1 MGINFQILNIRDKV
15 KKRTTN
21 LYKYNR
27 QHTDTTM
34 SAMAENQ
41 QNFTSKPRPIRKGQR
56 TTAGLFTENQQ
67 NDIPD
72 DAELEEMA
80 NQPTPYANIMYDRRI
95 VRGNTY
101 AQAGTIMKRDRFGG
115 HIFES
120 QDRNG
125 TSPVLAPKKRNVKNA
140 DTLLKKLRS
149 GTPPAVDGRQHATL
163 QTELYLEELADKVEE
178 ADAQAQTDAFLDR
191 PSTPLFV
198 PAKTGADVATQ
209 ILPGEL
215 FDFDIEVRPILE
227 VLVGKTCEQA
237 VMEVCEEE
245 ELATL
250 RSHQR
255 RFQQRRA
262 AELAETQRL
271 AEQDRRR
278 EDEKKRRVEQQRE
291 ALRLEKETADKVAA
305 RLFAVN
311 FLEDL
316 VPAVLGTLNRNGYFS
331 SATARDLE
339 ADYLPWLINC
349 IHAQMDKDTIARQL
363 LDLIIREVITQ
374 RRDEFGQD

>member
-1 MGINFQILNIRDKV
+1 MVENNS
-15 KKRTTN
+15 N
-21 LYKYNR
+21 YK
-27 QHTDTTM
+27 
-34 SAMAENQ
+34 
-41 QNFTSKPRPIRKGQR
+41 FTSKPRPIRKGQR
-56 TTAGLFTENQQ
+56 TTAGLFTEAQQ
-67 NDIPD
+67 DPAPIEGGD
-72 DAELEEMA
+72 GDEMG

-101 AQAGTIMKRDRFGG
+101 ALAGLGTRKNRYGGNMFSDDHPAYEQA
-115 HIFES
+115 H
-120 QDRNG
+120 
-125 TSPVLAPKKRNVKNA
+125 TSPVLAPKKKERKHP
-140 DTLLKKLRS
+140 DSLLKKLRS

-163 QTELYLEELADKVEE
+163 QTELYLEELAEKVEE
-178 ADAQAQTDAFLDR
+178 QDAQAQTDAFIDR

-209 ILPGEL
+209 IMPGEL
-215 FDFDIEVRPILE
+215 FDFDLEVRPILE
-227 VLVGKTCEQA
+227 VLVGKTCEQSL
-237 VMEVCEEE
+237 MEVCEEE

-250 RSHQR
+250 RAHQR

-278 EDEKKRRVEQQRE
+278 EEEKRRCVEQQRE

-331 SATARDLE
+331 STTARDIE
-339 ADYLPWLINC
+339 NDYLPWLMNC
-349 IHAQMDKDTIARQL
+349 IHEQMDKDEIARKL
-363 LDLIIREVITQ
+363 LDLIIDEVVSN
-374 RRDEFGQD
+374 RRADFGQD

>member
-1 MGINFQILNIRDKV
+1 MAMV
-15 KKRTTN
+15 E
-21 LYKYNR
+21 NR
-27 QHTDTTM
+27 
-34 SAMAENQ
+34 

-56 TTAGLFTENQQ
+56 TTAGLFTENAQ
-67 NDIPD
+67 PS
-72 DAELEEMA
+72 ELHEVEELGEDV

-101 AQAGTIMKRDRFGG
+101 AQAGTVMRKNRFGG
-115 HIFES
+115 NVFDI
-120 QDRNG
+120 RNADQ
-125 TSPVLAPKKRNVKNA
+125 SNSRDIMAPKQHTTKKNA
-140 DTLLKKLRS
+140 DSLLKKLRS

-178 ADAQAQTDAFLDR
+178 TDAQAQTDAFLDR

-215 FDFDIEVRPILE
+215 FDFDLEVRPILE

-237 VMEVCEEE
+237 LMEVCEEE

-250 RSHQR
+250 RAHQR

-278 EDEKKRRVEQQRE
+278 EDEKRRRVEQQRE

-339 ADYLPWLINC
+339 ADYLPWLMNC
-349 IHAQMDKDTIARQL
+349 IHQQMDKDTIARQL
-363 LDLIIREVITQ
+363 LDLVIKEVVTQ

>member
-1 MGINFQILNIRDKV
+1 MVEQR
-15 KKRTTN
+15 
-21 LYKYNR
+21 
-27 QHTDTTM
+27 
-34 SAMAENQ
+34 

-56 TTAGLFTENQQ
+56 TTAGLFTENAQQ
-67 NDIPD
+67 NDMIEAD
-72 DAELEEMA
+72 GGDHDEV

-101 AQAGTIMKRDRFGG
+101 AQAGTVMRKNRFGNTVFD
-115 HIFES
+115 IRDADNAS
-120 QDRNG
+120 AARDIM
-125 TSPVLAPKKRNVKNA
+125 APKKKTKKHA
-140 DTLLKKLRS
+140 DSLLKKLRS

-178 ADAQAQTDAFLDR
+178 TDAQAQTDAFLDR
-191 PSTPLFV
+191 PCTPLFI

-215 FDFDIEVRPILE
+215 FDFDLEVRPILE

-237 VMEVCEEE
+237 LMEVCEEE

-250 RSHQR
+250 RAHQR

-278 EDEKKRRVEQQRE
+278 EEEKRRRVEQQRE

-331 SATARDLE
+331 SATARDIE
-339 ADYLPWLINC
+339 ADYLPWLMNC

-363 LDLIIREVITQ
+363 LDLIIKEVVTQ

>member
-1 MGINFQILNIRDKV
+1 MG
-15 KKRTTN
+15 
-21 LYKYNR
+21 
-27 QHTDTTM
+27 
-34 SAMAENQ
+34 
-41 QNFTSKPRPIRKGQR
+41 G
-56 TTAGLFTENQQ
+56 
-67 NDIPD
+67 
-72 DAELEEMA
+72 EEI

-101 AQAGTIMKRDRFGG
+101 AQAGTVMRKNRFGEFT
-115 HIFES
+115 IN
-120 QDRNG
+120 QDPQDK
-125 TSPVLAPKKRNVKNA
+125 TQSVLAPKKRNKKQA
-140 DTLLKKLRS
+140 DNLLKKLRS

-178 ADAQAQTDAFLDR
+178 SDAHAQTDAFLDR
-191 PSTPLFV
+191 PATPLFV

-215 FDFDIEVRPILE
+215 FDFDLEVRPILE
-227 VLVGKTCEQA
+227 VLVAKTTEQA
-237 VMEVCEEE
+237 LMEVCEEE

-250 RSHQR
+250 RAHQR
-255 RFQQRRA
+255 RFQQRLA

-278 EDEKKRRVEQQRE
+278 
-291 ALRLEKETADKVAA
+291 EKETADKVAA

-339 ADYLPWLINC
+339 ADYLPWLMNC
-349 IHAQMDKDTIARQL
+349 IHQQMDKDTIARKL
-363 LDLIIREVITQ
+363 LDLIIKEVVVQ

>member
-1 MGINFQILNIRDKV
+1 
-15 KKRTTN
+15 
-21 LYKYNR
+21 
-27 QHTDTTM
+27 
-34 SAMAENQ
+34 MAAAVDNNY
-41 QNFTSKPRPIRKGQR
+41 NFTSKPKPIRKSER
-56 TTAGLFTENQQ
+56 TTAGLFTENAGQE
-67 NDIPD
+67 N
-72 DAELEEMA
+72 EEISEEI

-101 AQAGTIMKRDRFGG
+101 AQAGTVMRKNRFGEFTIAQG
-115 HIFES
+115 GDVQQEQGS
-120 QDRNG
+120 
-125 TSPVLAPKKRNVKNA
+125 VLAPKKRNKKQA
-140 DTLLKKLRS
+140 DNLLKKLRS

-178 ADAQAQTDAFLDR
+178 NDAQAQTDAFLDR
-191 PSTPLFV
+191 PATPLFV

-215 FDFDIEVRPILE
+215 FDFDLEVRPILE
-227 VLVGKTCEQA
+227 VLVGKTTEQA
-237 VMEVCEEE
+237 LMEVCEEE

-250 RSHQR
+250 RAHQR

-278 EDEKKRRVEQQRE
+278 EEEKKRRVEQQRE

-331 SATARDLE
+331 SSTARDLE
-339 ADYLPWLINC
+339 ADYLPWLMNC
-349 IHAQMDKDTIARQL
+349 IHQQMDKDTIARKL
-363 LDLIIREVITQ
+363 LDLIIQEVVVQ

>member
-1 MGINFQILNIRDKV
+1 
-15 KKRTTN
+15 
-21 LYKYNR
+21 
-27 QHTDTTM
+27 
-34 SAMAENQ
+34 MAAAVDNNSY
-41 QNFTSKPRPIRKGQR
+41 NFTSKPRPIRKGQR
-56 TTAGLFTENQQ
+56 TTAGLFTENATQEAMP
-67 NDIPD
+67 N
-72 DAELEEMA
+72 AEEIDEV

-101 AQAGTIMKRDRFGG
+101 AQAGTVMRKNRFGG
-115 HIFES
+115 HVFDIGQQGGE
-120 QDRNG
+120 NA
-125 TSPVLAPKKRNVKNA
+125 SPVLAPKKKAKKHA
-140 DTLLKKLRS
+140 DSLLKKLRS

-178 ADAQAQTDAFLDR
+178 TDAQAQTDAFLDR

-215 FDFDIEVRPILE
+215 FDFDLEVRPILE

-237 VMEVCEEE
+237 LMEVCEEE

-250 RSHQR
+250 RAHQR

-278 EDEKKRRVEQQRE
+278 EEEKRRRVEQQRE

-316 VPAVLGTLNRNGYFS
+316 VPAVLGTLNQNGYFS

-339 ADYLPWLINC
+339 ADYLPWLMNC
-349 IHAQMDKDTIARQL
+349 IHQQMDKDTIARQL
-363 LDLIIREVITQ
+363 LDLIIREVVTQ
-374 RRDEFGQD
+374 RRDEYGQD

>member
-1 MGINFQILNIRDKV
+1 MKIALFGHFFRGFKFQL
-15 KKRTTN
+15 
-21 LYKYNR
+21 
-27 QHTDTTM
+27 H
-34 SAMAENQ
+34 
-41 QNFTSKPRPIRKGQR
+41 FTICYP
-56 TTAGLFTENQQ
+56 
-67 NDIPD
+67 
-72 DAELEEMA
+72 
-80 NQPTPYANIMYDRRI
+80 
-95 VRGNTY
+95 
-101 AQAGTIMKRDRFGG
+101 
-115 HIFES
+115 
-120 QDRNG
+120 
-125 TSPVLAPKKRNVKNA
+125 
-140 DTLLKKLRS
+140 LL
-149 GTPPAVDGRQHATL
+149 TL

-178 ADAQAQTDAFLDR
+178 NDAQAQTDAFLDR
-191 PSTPLFV
+191 PATPLFV

-215 FDFDIEVRPILE
+215 FDFDLEVRPILE
-227 VLVGKTCEQA
+227 VLVGKTTEQA
-237 VMEVCEEE
+237 LMEVCEEE

-250 RSHQR
+250 RAHQR

-278 EDEKKRRVEQQRE
+278 EEEKKRRVEQQRE

-339 ADYLPWLINC
+339 ADYLPWLMNC
-349 IHAQMDKDTIARQL
+349 IHQQMDKDTIARKL
-363 LDLIIREVITQ
+363 LDLIIQEVVVQ

>member
-1 MGINFQILNIRDKV
+1 MS
-15 KKRTTN
+15 TMMETN
-21 LYKYNR
+21 NSY
-27 QHTDTTM
+27 
-34 SAMAENQ
+34 
-41 QNFTSKPRPIRKGQR
+41 NFTSKARPIRKGQR
-56 TTAGLFTENQQ
+56 TTAGLFTENQEH
-67 NDIPD
+67 NASDNE
-72 DAELEEMA
+72 ELYED
-80 NQPTPYANIMYDRRI
+80 QPTPYANIMYDRRI

-101 AQAGTIMKRDRFGG
+101 AQAGLVTRRNRYGG
-115 HIFES
+115 NMLSGADIQHD
-120 QDRNG
+120 QNNTG
-125 TSPVLAPKKRNVKNA
+125 PVLAPSQNNKKNIKRT
-140 DTLLKKLRS
+140 DSLLKRLRS
-149 GTPPAVDGRQHATL
+149 GTPPAIDGRQHATL

-178 ADAQAQTDAFLDR
+178 SNAHAQTDAFLDR

-198 PAKTGADVATQ
+198 PAKTGSDVATQ

-215 FDFDIEVRPILE
+215 FDFDLEVRPVLE
-227 VLVGKTCEQA
+227 VLVGKTTEQA
-237 VMEVCEEE
+237 LMEVCEEE

-278 EDEKKRRVEQQRE
+278 EDEKRRRVEQQRE

-331 SATARDLE
+331 SATTRDLE
-339 ADYLPWLINC
+339 TDYLPWLMDC
-349 IHAQMDKDTIARQL
+349 LHAQMSKDEIARKL
-363 LDLIIREVITQ
+363 LDLIIEEVIVK

>member
-1 MGINFQILNIRDKV
+1 
-15 KKRTTN
+15 
-21 LYKYNR
+21 
-27 QHTDTTM
+27 
-34 SAMAENQ
+34 MAAAAVDNNY
-41 QNFTSKPRPIRKGQR
+41 NFTSKPKPIRKSER
-56 TTAGLFTENQQ
+56 TTAGLFTENAGGGGGQE
-67 NDIPD
+67 NEGEISEDI
-72 DAELEEMA
+72 

-101 AQAGTIMKRDRFGG
+101 AQAGTVMRKNRFGEFTIAQG
-115 HIFES
+115 GDVQQEHQGS
-120 QDRNG
+120 
-125 TSPVLAPKKRNVKNA
+125 VLAPKKRNKKQA
-140 DTLLKKLRS
+140 DNLLKKLRS

-178 ADAQAQTDAFLDR
+178 TDAQAQTDAFLDR
-191 PSTPLFV
+191 PATPLFI

-215 FDFDIEVRPILE
+215 FDFDLEVRPILE
-227 VLVGKTCEQA
+227 VLVGKTTEQA
-237 VMEVCEEE
+237 LMEVCEEE

-250 RSHQR
+250 RAHQR

-262 AELAETQRL
+262 AEQAETQRL

-278 EDEKKRRVEQQRE
+278 EEEKKRRVEQQRE

-339 ADYLPWLINC
+339 ADYLPWLMNC
-349 IHAQMDKDTIARQL
+349 IHQQMDKDTIARKL
-363 LDLIIREVITQ
+363 LDLIIQEVVVQ

>member
-1 MGINFQILNIRDKV
+1 MA
-15 KKRTTN
+15 
-21 LYKYNR
+21 
-27 QHTDTTM
+27 
-34 SAMAENQ
+34 AMVDNNNY
-41 QNFTSKPRPIRKGQR
+41 NFTSKPRPIRKGQR
-56 TTAGLFTENQQ
+56 TTAGLFTENAQESM
-67 NDIPD
+67 PPA
-72 DAELEEMA
+72 DAEMGDEV

-101 AQAGTIMKRDRFGG
+101 AQAGTVMRKNRFGG
-115 HIFES
+115 HVFDI
-120 QDRNG
+120 QHDQNN
-125 TSPVLAPKKRNVKNA
+125 TSPVLAPKKKTKKQA
-140 DTLLKKLRS
+140 DSLLKKLRS

-178 ADAQAQTDAFLDR
+178 TDAQAQTDAFLDR

-215 FDFDIEVRPILE
+215 FDFDLEVRPILE

-237 VMEVCEEE
+237 LMEVCEEE

-339 ADYLPWLINC
+339 ADYLPWLMNC
-349 IHAQMDKDTIARQL
+349 IHQQMDKDTIARQL
-363 LDLIIREVITQ
+363 LDLIIKEVITT
-374 RRDEFGQD
+374 RRDEYGQD

>member
-1 MGINFQILNIRDKV
+1 M
-15 KKRTTN
+15 
-21 LYKYNR
+21 
-27 QHTDTTM
+27 
-34 SAMAENQ
+34 AMVETR

-56 TTAGLFTENQQ
+56 TTAGLFTETAQ
-67 NDIPD
+67 PD
-72 DAELEEMA
+72 ELREGEELCDED
-80 NQPTPYANIMYDRRI
+80 QPTPYANIMYDRRI

-101 AQAGTIMKRDRFGG
+101 AQAGTVMRKNRFGG
-115 HIFES
+115 NVFDI
-120 QDRNG
+120 RNADQG
-125 TSPVLAPKKRNVKNA
+125 AARDIMAPKKKTKKHA
-140 DTLLKKLRS
+140 DSLLKKLRS

-178 ADAQAQTDAFLDR
+178 TDAQAQTDAFLDR
-191 PSTPLFV
+191 PSTPLFI

-215 FDFDIEVRPILE
+215 FDFDLEVRPILE

-237 VMEVCEEE
+237 LMEVCEEE

-250 RSHQR
+250 RAHQR

-278 EDEKKRRVEQQRE
+278 EDEKRRRVEQQRE

-339 ADYLPWLINC
+339 ADYLPWLMNC
-349 IHAQMDKDTIARQL
+349 IHQQMDKDTIARQL
-363 LDLIIREVITQ
+363 LDLVIKEVVTQ

>member
-1 MGINFQILNIRDKV
+1 
-15 KKRTTN
+15 
-21 LYKYNR
+21 
-27 QHTDTTM
+27 
-34 SAMAENQ
+34 MAAAVDNNY
-41 QNFTSKPRPIRKGQR
+41 NFTSKPKPIRKSER
-56 TTAGLFTENQQ
+56 TTAGLFTEN
-67 NDIPD
+67 
-72 DAELEEMA
+72 AEEQENNEIGEEI

-101 AQAGTIMKRDRFGG
+101 AQAGTVMRKNRFGEFT
-115 HIFES
+115 IN
-120 QDRNG
+120 QDPQDK
-125 TSPVLAPKKRNVKNA
+125 TQSVLAPKKRNKKQA
-140 DTLLKKLRS
+140 DNLLKKLRS

-178 ADAQAQTDAFLDR
+178 TDAQAQTDAFLDR
-191 PSTPLFV
+191 PATPLFV

-215 FDFDIEVRPILE
+215 FDFDLEVRPILE
-227 VLVGKTCEQA
+227 VLVAKTTEQA
-237 VMEVCEEE
+237 LMEVCEEE

-250 RSHQR
+250 RAHQR

-278 EDEKKRRVEQQRE
+278 EEEKKRRVEQQRE

-339 ADYLPWLINC
+339 ADYLPWLMNC
-349 IHAQMDKDTIARQL
+349 IHQQMDKDTIARNL
-363 LDLIIREVITQ
+363 LDLIIKEVVVQ

>member
-1 MGINFQILNIRDKV
+1 MSTMVQNNA
-15 KKRTTN
+15 
-21 LYKYNR
+21 YN
-27 QHTDTTM
+27 
-34 SAMAENQ
+34 
-41 QNFTSKPRPIRKGQR
+41 NFTSKPRPIRKVQR
-56 TTAGLFTENQQ
+56 TTAGLFTENQELQ
-67 NDIPD
+67 SAENDEF
-72 DAELEEMA
+72 DASA
-80 NQPTPYANIMYDRRI
+80 QPTPYANIMYDRRI

-101 AQAGTIMKRDRFGG
+101 AQAGLVTRRNRYGGNMFDIRNADQSNSRDIM
-115 HIFES
+115 
-120 QDRNG
+120 
-125 TSPVLAPKKRNVKNA
+125 APKQHTTKKNA
-140 DTLLKKLRS
+140 DSLLRKLRS
-149 GTPPAVDGRQHATL
+149 GTPPAIDGRQHATL
-163 QTELYLEELADKVEE
+163 QTELYLEELAAKVEE
-178 ADAQAQTDAFLDR
+178 TDAQAQTDAFLDR

-215 FDFDIEVRPILE
+215 FDFDLEVRPILE

-237 VMEVCEEE
+237 LMEVCEEE

-250 RSHQR
+250 RAHQR

-278 EDEKKRRVEQQRE
+278 EDEKRRRVEQQRE

-331 SATARDLE
+331 SETARDLE
-339 ADYLPWLINC
+339 ADYLPWLMNC
-349 IHAQMDKDTIARQL
+349 IHQQMDKDTIARQL
-363 LDLIIREVITQ
+363 LDLVIKEVVTQ

>member
-1 MGINFQILNIRDKV
+1 MAAMIE
-15 KKRTTN
+15 TN
-21 LYKYNR
+21 QN
-27 QHTDTTM
+27 
-34 SAMAENQ
+34 
-41 QNFTSKPRPIRKGQR
+41 NFTSKPRPIRKGQR
-56 TTAGLFTENQQ
+56 TTAGLFTEN
-67 NDIPD
+67 NDLQS
-72 DAELEEMA
+72 AENDEFDPSS
-80 NQPTPYANIMYDRRI
+80 QPTPYANIMYDRRI

-101 AQAGTIMKRDRFGG
+101 AQAGLVTRKNRYGTHMFDI
-115 HIFES
+115 S
-120 QDRNG
+120 QNEHN
-125 TSPVLAPKKRNVKNA
+125 SPVLAPKKQSKRANA
-140 DTLLKKLRS
+140 ENLLKKLRS
-149 GTPPAVDGRQHATL
+149 GTPPAIDGRQHATL
-163 QTELYLEELADKVEE
+163 QTELYLEELADKIEE
-178 ADAQAQTDAFLDR
+178 SDATAQTDAFIDR

-215 FDFDIEVRPILE
+215 FDFDIQVRPILE

-250 RSHQR
+250 RAHQR

-271 AEQDRRR
+271 AEQDRRK
-278 EDEKKRRVEQQRE
+278 EEEKQRRVEQQRE

-316 VPAVLGTLNRNGYFS
+316 VPAVMSTLSRNGYFTS
-331 SATARDLE
+331 ETARDVE
-339 ADYLPWLINC
+339 TEYLPWLMEC
-349 IHAQMDKDTIARQL
+349 IHKQMDKDTIAREL
-363 LDLIIREVITQ
+363 LDLIIREVVCK
-374 RRDEFGQD
+374 RRDEYGQE

>member
-1 MGINFQILNIRDKV
+1 MG
-15 KKRTTN
+15 
-21 LYKYNR
+21 
-27 QHTDTTM
+27 
-34 SAMAENQ
+34 
-41 QNFTSKPRPIRKGQR
+41 G
-56 TTAGLFTENQQ
+56 
-67 NDIPD
+67 
-72 DAELEEMA
+72 EEI

-101 AQAGTIMKRDRFGG
+101 AQAGTVMRKNRFGEFT
-115 HIFES
+115 INNDP
-120 QDRNG
+120 QDK
-125 TSPVLAPKKRNVKNA
+125 TQSVLAPKKRNKKQA
-140 DTLLKKLRS
+140 DNLLKKLRS

-178 ADAQAQTDAFLDR
+178 SDAHAQTDAFLDR
-191 PSTPLFV
+191 PATPLFV

-215 FDFDIEVRPILE
+215 FDFDLEVRPILE
-227 VLVGKTCEQA
+227 VLVGKTTEQA
-237 VMEVCEEE
+237 LMEVCEEE

-250 RSHQR
+250 RAQ
-255 RFQQRRA
+255 
-262 AELAETQRL
+262 
-271 AEQDRRR
+271 
-278 EDEKKRRVEQQRE
+278 KRRVEQQRE

-339 ADYLPWLINC
+339 ADYLPWLMNC
-349 IHAQMDKDTIARQL
+349 IHQQMDKDTIARKL
-363 LDLIIREVITQ
+363 LDLIIKEVVVQ